1 MCLAIPSKVISIDKE
16 TNTATLDTLGVSRE
30 ASLDLM
36 SEEVKVGDY
45 VLLHSGYVMGQIDEE
60 QAKLS
65 LETYEQIIKAI
76 QEEEQEIQEANK
88 KGQAKGKIPLC
99 LWTNHFGWI
108 YIFCKIFFAN

>member
-1 MCLAIPSKVISIDKE
+1 MCLAIPAKVISIDKE

-45 VLLHSGYVMGQIDEE
+45 VLLHIGYVMGKIDDE

-65 LETYEQIIKAI
+65 LETYEEIIKAI

-88 KGQAKGKIPLC
+88 KG
-99 LWTNHFGWI
+99 
-108 YIFCKIFFAN
+108 

>member
-45 VLLHSGYVMGQIDEE
+45 VLLHIGYVMGKIDEE
-60 QAKLS
+60 QAKRS
-65 LETYEQIIKAI
+65 LETYEEIIKAI

-88 KGQAKGKIPLC
+88 KG
-99 LWTNHFGWI
+99 
-108 YIFCKIFFAN
+108 

>member
-1 MCLAIPSKVISIDKE
+1 MCLGIPSKVISIDNA

-45 VLLHSGYVMGQIDEE
+45 VLLHIGYVVGKIDEE

-65 LETYEQIIKAI
+65 LGTYEEIIKAI

-88 KGQAKGKIPLC
+88 KG
-99 LWTNHFGWI
+99 
-108 YIFCKIFFAN
+108 

>member
-45 VLLHSGYVMGQIDEE
+45 VLLHIGYVMGIIDEE

-65 LETYEQIIKAI
+65 LETYEEIIKAI

-88 KGQAKGKIPLC
+88 KG
-99 LWTNHFGWI
+99 
-108 YIFCKIFFAN
+108 

>member
-45 VLLHSGYVMGQIDEE
+45 VLLHIGYVMGKIDEE

-65 LETYEQIIKAI
+65 LETYEEIIKAI

-88 KGQAKGKIPLC
+88 QG
-99 LWTNHFGWI
+99 
-108 YIFCKIFFAN
+108 

>member
-45 VLLHSGYVMGQIDEE
+45 VLLHIGYVMGKINEE

-65 LETYEQIIKAI
+65 LETYEEIIKAI
-76 QEEEQEIQEANK
+76 QEEEREMD
-88 KGQAKGKIPLC
+88 
-99 LWTNHFGWI
+99 
-108 YIFCKIFFAN
+108 

>member
-45 VLLHSGYVMGQIDEE
+45 VLLHIGYVMGKIDEE

-65 LETYEQIIKAI
+65 LENYEEIIKAI

-88 KGQAKGKIPLC
+88 KG
-99 LWTNHFGWI
+99 
-108 YIFCKIFFAN
+108 

>member
-45 VLLHSGYVMGQIDEE
+45 VLLHIGYVMGKIDEE

-65 LETYEQIIKAI
+65 LETYKEIIKAI

-88 KGQAKGKIPLC
+88 KG
-99 LWTNHFGWI
+99 
-108 YIFCKIFFAN
+108 

>member
-16 TNTATLDTLGVSRE
+16 TNTATLDTLGVSRD

-45 VLLHSGYVMGQIDEE
+45 VLLHIGYVMGKINEE

-65 LETYEQIIKAI
+65 LETYEEIIKAI

-88 KGQAKGKIPLC
+88 KG
-99 LWTNHFGWI
+99 
-108 YIFCKIFFAN
+108 

>member
-36 SEEVKVGDY
+36 SEEVKVGHY
-45 VLLHSGYVMGQIDEE
+45 VLLHIGYVMGKIDEE

-65 LETYEQIIKAI
+65 LETYEEIIKAI

-88 KGQAKGKIPLC
+88 KG
-99 LWTNHFGWI
+99 
-108 YIFCKIFFAN
+108 

>member
-45 VLLHSGYVMGQIDEE
+45 VLLHIGYVMGKIDEE

-65 LETYEQIIKAI
+65 LETYEEIIKAI

-88 KGQAKGKIPLC
+88 KRLGKRKNSFMPLDQSFW
-99 LWTNHFGWI
+99 LDLHI
-108 YIFCKIFFAN
+108 L

>member
-45 VLLHSGYVMGQIDEE
+45 VLLHIGYVMGKIDEE

-65 LETYEQIIKAI
+65 LETYEEIIKAI
-76 QEEEQEIQEANK
+76 QDEEREMD
-88 KGQAKGKIPLC
+88 
-99 LWTNHFGWI
+99 
-108 YIFCKIFFAN
+108 

>member
-45 VLLHSGYVMGQIDEE
+45 VLLHIGYVMGKIDEE

-65 LETYEQIIKAI
+65 LETYEESIKAI
-76 QEEEQEIQEANK
+76 QEEEQERQEANK
-88 KGQAKGKIPLC
+88 KG
-99 LWTNHFGWI
+99 
-108 YIFCKIFFAN
+108 